1 MTLRA
6 AQPSSMTSFTL
17 YFSSSP
23 LGGMVGDTE
32 GSRTTSLVSN
42 GQNFNSGPT
51 TSQLWLSLIKT
62 LVFHLQILCVSIL
75 VWFNEVKKIR
85 ISAPGRPLALE
96 RKKLTSQHVLPKHAS
111 HYWPVGA
118 MRKLNSSITDV
129 TLLWQSWVLPKKSR
143 ENVPHY
149 LWKGRWF
156 KIFSFRP

>member
-1 MTLRA
+1 
-6 AQPSSMTSFTL
+6 
-17 YFSSSP
+17 
-23 LGGMVGDTE
+23 MVGDTE

-96 RKKLTSQHVLPKHAS
+96 REKLTSQHVLPKRAS
-111 HYWPVGA
+111 HY
-118 MRKLNSSITDV
+118 
-129 TLLWQSWVLPKKSR
+129 
-143 ENVPHY
+143 
-149 LWKGRWF
+149 
-156 KIFSFRP
+156 